1 VDKRQRAILVEVLTV
16 ITITVVAVAA
26 MINFKD
32 YVNRSEAIT
41 AMEHLSERV
50 LEYKAKNGRVPPN
63 SLIISIKGQLK
74 GNVRLGEL
82 HYRGLWVNFDADP
95 NEILAYAQ
103 KAYPSSVLGDGYI
116 MLQLDGTVKWMG
128 KKEFEE
134 LLASQQSD
142 VETEMIQR

>member
-41 AMEHLSERV
+41 AMEHLSE
-50 LEYKAKNGRVPPN
+50 
-63 SLIISIKGQLK
+63 IKGQLK